1 MFLDDL
7 LENLF
12 YCLLVLS
19 ISLVLFN
26 IVAKANNDYVDR
38 KNLENSNICSSLG
51 GVYLRG
57 NCYKS
62 GYEEESIY
70 LEDYY
75 KEVK

>member
-7 LENLF
+7 LENLC
-12 YCLLVLS
+12 YCLLVLCTS
-19 ISLVLFN
+19 FVLFN
-26 IVAKANNDYVDR
+26 IVAKSYNDYVDK
-38 KNLENSNICSSLG
+38 KNLENSNICKSLG

-57 NCYKS
+57 DCYKS

-75 KEVK
+75 KEV